1 MSQKFKIVTAKDKYS
16 KYLDRKETII
26 WADGSCTLLTDARL
40 VSFKP
45 LAFGGFRRDSRIEIL
60 LSLPIE
66 LIDIEEGFTV
76 ADGALEISLRDGQST
91 SIKSAMNSDELE
103 ELARCVIKA
112 AANPQI
118 IGYLQT
124 ITPGLRAQIREKQT
138 REIKEHKK
146 AEQDTSEVKCGRVLA
161 RGAFASHVVTIYA
174 KGYVRVDSGMGIAK
188 GNAEKLQNIFGETDI
203 TRKTGLGR
211 AAGAVLT
218 NGLNLLSPGQRGNVY
233 LTIST
238 DRETHSLMTTNPTND
253 SIKVMN
259 ELVSAGKS
267 VLSSLA
273 SKSGVVSE
281 VEGAVEKSPD
291 LVAQLSNL
299 AGLRDSG
306 VLTQQEFEKAKAK
319 LLG

>member
-1 MSQKFKIVTAKDKYS
+1 MSQKLKIVTAKEKFS
-16 KYLDRKETII
+16 KYLDRKETIL
-26 WADGSCTLLTDARL
+26 WADGNCTLLTDARL

-60 LSLPIE
+60 LSLPIGQ
-66 LIDIEEGFTV
+66 IDIEDSLTV
-76 ADGALEISLRDGQST
+76 ADGALEISLQDGQST
-91 SIKSAMNSDELE
+91 SIKSAMNSAEIDELSRC
-103 ELARCVIKA
+103 LAKA

-138 REIKEHKK
+138 REIQEHKK
-146 AEQDTSEVKCGRVLA
+146 AEQDTSEVKCGRVVA

-188 GNAEKLQNIFGETDI
+188 GNVEKLQNIFGETDI

-211 AAGAVLT
+211 VAGAVLT

-238 DRETHSLMTTNPTND
+238 ERETHSLMTTNPTND
-253 SIKVMN
+253 SIKIMN

-267 VLSSLA
+267 VMSALD
-273 SKSGVVSE
+273 SKNGDDSDHK
-281 VEGAVEKSPD
+281 GAVENSPD
-291 LVAQLSNL
+291 LVAQLSDL
-299 AGLRDSG
+299 ASLRDSG